1 VNYTA
6 LISVSTL
13 FFLVSTL
20 FVYLSARSPLARYFL
35 DEPDKRKMHT
45 IQIPRIGGFAII
57 LSYAAVLSLLAV
69 VSPTLLDLVLL
80 NDTGKAIGFAALLVF
95 ILGFFDDSTFVEL
108 TVAIKFGVQFVIA
121 LGVVYVFGISF
132 EELYIFDHVLYL
144 GEIGRAL
151 TVLWIVGVTNALNII
166 DGIDGLSASV
176 TITSLAIAAVV
187 LFISGNSEILF
198 VVLPLIAIILGFLV
212 HNYPPAKLFAGDT
225 GSLFFGSLVAI
236 LSVKVA
242 ALGQERGVESLSA
255 FYIAA
260 FPVIEVWVSMLRRFV
275 YGQRSSKNLKDSLKR
290 MVTPDNLHMHHR
302 LIFKGYT
309 HEQALRFL
317 VFFAIS
323 ISSIAI
329 ILVLTSNSLYKS
341 IAIIYSVFFLIMVL
355 RRLDYGKQDYFS
367 EQSSETVR
375 RVIAITGESDY
386 FEHSLRHFVRNK
398 YWIARF
404 ERISDVMGRRVDAYI
419 VYNESDDCIETDIMR
434 ALDIRSSSERPLF
447 FITNI
452 DKNSIPQLRD
462 KQVYFMKKPVDMPY
476 LMHDIKKIIAAGG
489 SVSAS
494 DINSTLT
501 IEGEHVTES

>member
-1 VNYTA
+1 
-6 LISVSTL
+6 
-13 FFLVSTL
+13 
-20 FVYLSARSPLARYFL
+20 
-35 DEPDKRKMHT
+35 M
-45 IQIPRIGGFAII
+45 
-57 LSYAAVLSLLAV
+57 
-69 VSPTLLDLVLL
+69 
-80 NDTGKAIGFAALLVF
+80 
-95 ILGFFDDSTFVEL
+95 
-108 TVAIKFGVQFVIA
+108 
-121 LGVVYVFGISF
+121 
-132 EELYIFDHVLYL
+132 
-144 GEIGRAL
+144 
-151 TVLWIVGVTNALNII
+151 
-166 DGIDGLSASV
+166 
-176 TITSLAIAAVV
+176 
-187 LFISGNSEILF
+187 FISGNSEILF

-275 YGQRSSKNLKDSLKR
+275 YGQRSSNNLKDSLKR

-329 ILVLTSNSLYKS
+329 ILVVTNNSLYKS
-341 IAIIYSVFFLIMVL
+341 IAIIYSLFFLIMVL
-355 RRLDYGKQDYFS
+355 RRLEYGKQDYFS

-419 VYNESDDCIETDIMR
+419 VYNESDDCIETDVKR

-447 FITNI
+447 FITNV

-489 SVSAS
+489 SVTAS